1 MRNNLFFLPAMA
13 LVLFS
18 CSTSKISIRK
28 EAVKQLKTVAIMPFT
43 SAVAS
48 EKVTRESSEMF
59 RSGLIAAGIQV
70 VEREKIDKLLKEKA
84 LAQTGLI
91 DNKAIEA
98 GQFLGAEGTMLGEI
112 TAHELKSHEA
122 TIELPDDGP
131 HKYDA
136 RNDRGDGTY
145 FQRNKKWFK
154 KEKTDTF
161 EFQIVVRLISNIDS
175 QTILTLQNEY
185 PVRTYTSA
193 DGNLRPVNLD
203 QFRAQ
208 VLAQMSK
215 DIEKAL
221 REARE

>member
-84 LAQTGLI
+84 LAQSGLV

-112 TAHELKSHEA
+112 IAHDVKSEEY
-122 TIELPDDGP
+122 TVEVVDNTPLSPPPTGSTGNSDLQKRP
-131 HKYDA
+131 
-136 RNDRGDGTY
+136 
-145 FQRNKKWFK
+145 KKFK
-154 KEKTDTF
+154 KEKRDTYQ
-161 EFQIVVRLISNIDS
+161 FQIVVRLISNIDS

-185 PVRTYTSA
+185 PVRSFTTA
-193 DGNLRPVNLD
+193 DGNLRPANLD

-208 VLAQMSK
+208 VLAQMGK
-215 DIEKAL
+215 DLEKAI